1 MEKRLQQFLELEGL
15 TPAKFSEIMGI
26 QRSGISHLLAG
37 RNKPSYDFIV
47 KMISNF
53 PNVNYEWLLLGK
65 GKPYKDNSAIGSQSK
80 SANDFTPE
88 GEPQI
93 FKPEDFTS
101 GNDLPELD
109 ENPILEPETDDLPP
123 FFEDK
128 EHFLPNPKEEEAK
141 VTGGDNPEASAKI
154 QQTSAVSS
162 TSSRTTGRR
171 VITRITVFY
180 SDGTFEER

>member
-65 GKPYKDNSAIGSQSK
+65 GKPFKDNSAIGSQVINSNVVAPQ
-80 SANDFTPE
+80 S
-88 GEPQI
+88 EPQI
-93 FKPEDFTS
+93 FATEDFT
-101 GNDLPELD
+101 DETAIPEPD
-109 ENPILEPETDDLPP
+109 ESPIFDSEPDDLPP
-123 FFEDK
+123 FFEENPQFK
-128 EHFLPNPKEEEAK
+128 AREHAQASPVKH
-141 VTGGDNPEASAKI
+141 TDN
-154 QQTSAVSS
+154 T
-162 TSSRTTGRR
+162 RR
-171 VITRITVFY
+171 ITRITVFY